1 MKKMNTFNTLQNL
14 FVQDLRELHQL
25 QKRGWFVLPM
35 TRIVK
40 EEHLGRCCYLAEE
53 FLSSADLSALKR
65 ELGLDERQW
74 RAYKAKISE
83 Q

>member
-1 MKKMNTFNTLQNL
+1 MSTFDALQGL
-14 FVQDLRELHQL
+14 FLRDLRDLKELGR
-25 QKRGWFVLPM
+25 RGWFVLPT
-35 TRIVK
+35 TRSVK

-53 FLSSADLSALKR
+53 FLNSTELYTLKH

-74 RAYKAKISE
+74 HTYKARISE

>member
-1 MKKMNTFNTLQNL
+1 MNTFDSLEAL
-14 FVQDLRELHQL
+14 FLHDLHELRQL
-25 QKRGWFVLPM
+25 SKRGWYILPT

-53 FLSSADLSALKR
+53 FLSSEELDTLKQD
-65 ELGLDERQW
+65 LGLDEQQW
-74 RAYKAKISE
+74 RTYKEKLTG